1 MNESDIV
8 RVTRYRLGL
17 HSRIHPYPKVA
28 SEFLFPPSVTGA
40 RIKGQGARSQPSFT
54 TRKLLGPLVHYR
66 GCSHHNFLP
75 FYSRVCSPIKYLNA
89 SPKSWPRA
97 PMTTFPP
104 PPPRPFHPP
113 AHALHTWK
121 SPPNPSTRIST
132 AIRSRIDHDLS
143 RQTLLNPRI
152 FRHVIAYISVASGR
166 RLYPVSRLPRI
177 KRKGGG

>member
-132 AIRSRIDHDLS
+132 AIRSRITICRGRLFS
-143 RQTLLNPRI
+143 TRESSGTLL
-152 FRHVIAYISVASGR
+152 HT
-166 RLYPVSRLPRI
+166 YPWLLGEDCILCRDCQE
-177 KRKGGG
+177 